1 MAYLT
6 NYNSMNVAADKGVC
20 LHFQTKKQTGTWT
33 ELLDEVY
40 VRGPKK
46 GQQKTITHKSYDG
59 GDLYN
64 SIAEAWFAA
73 SDFKQVSSGRTH
85 QIREVVI
92 VDYDRPKDSNGNVIP
107 DSPTF
112 LEMIPKWTEI
122 CRKNS
127 IPLPNYWVQNPLTK
141 NGQFGWFV
149 HITSAKD
156 RVYINTVHKVNRL
169 FDGDPAYTGW
179 QCKNP
184 YYDGLYTIWNNENS
198 IIDIDVLSK
207 ITTSSYLIVYD
218 NNKVPPTDNLKN
230 RVKSMSKNG
239 RKSISNK
246 EGYSTSRNIYLRKYL
261 TEYIWKWMRQ
271 HNGVEPDKDRIES
284 QAFLIAK
291 DAAIFTGKNEMETDT
306 EIRRTMQSVTNWAVK
321 KFRMPDSKKGMLTP
335 ESRNL
340 AKLVRKCKKFIQ
352 YNEIIGM
359 KGSTREIAR
368 LTGLSHKTVV
378 VYRNMSEDEI
388 SDMNIAAMRFTEYLE
403 NDKVQEVKDIYIN
416 MYNQIKSIF
425 SSFIDY
431 DNNKVPPTENIVKYI
446 TEKNDTLPYE
456 TINDIAYTT
465 EEVVEFADKIFRI
478 NGKEIGLGPND
489 KITPYEEQ
497 DILDF
502 NEWVAYVKW
511 GS

>member
-6 NYNSMNVAADKGVC
+6 NYNSMNVAEDKGIC
-20 LHFQTKKQTGTWT
+20 IPFQTKRQTGTWT
-33 ELLDEVY
+33 KTLDEVY

-46 GQQKTITHKSYDG
+46 GQQKTITLPSYDE
-59 GDLYN
+59 YIHN
-64 SIAEAWFAA
+64 SIAEAWFDA
-73 SDFKQVSSGRTH
+73 SDFKQVSAGRTH
-85 QIREVVI
+85 YTREVVI

-112 LEMIPKWTEI
+112 IEMIPKWTEI
-122 CRKNS
+122 CKQNN

-141 NGQFGWFV
+141 NGQFGWFIN
-149 HITSAKD
+149 ITSAKD
-156 RVYINTVHKVNRL
+156 RVYIDTVHKVNRL

-184 YYDGLYTIWNNENS
+184 YYDGLYTIWNDENS
-198 IIDIDVLSK
+198 IIDIDILSN
-207 ITTSSYLIVYD
+207 INTSSTCVVYD

-230 RVKSMSKNG
+230 KVKSMSKNG

-246 EGYSTSRNIYLRKYL
+246 EGYTTSRNIYLRKYL
-261 TEYIWKWMRQ
+261 TEYIWKWMRE
-271 HNGVEPDKDRIES
+271 HNGVEPDKDRIEN

-368 LTGLSHKTVV
+368 LTGLSHKTIV
-378 VYRNMSEDEI
+378 VYRNMSEEEI

-403 NDKVQEVKDIYIN
+403 NDKVKKVKDAYID

-425 SSFIDY
+425 SSCVVY
-431 DNNKVPPTENIVKYI
+431 DNNKVPSTESIVKYI
-446 TEKNDTLPYE
+446 TEENDTLPYE

-489 KITPYEEQ
+489 KIIPYEEQ